1 MRLRR
6 ESGGGGNGCDG
17 GADGGGRGGGGGN
30 CSPEEL
36 QERRARCIALE
47 KAYVH
52 DVYEQLAPRLAT
64 PRLWPR
70 VHQFLRDLEL
80 GSLVADVGCGNG
92 QYLEAAGLGALG
104 CDRSSALA
112 RAAASCGGH
121 QVVLGDALA
130 LPFRDEALD
139 AALSVA
145 VLHHL
150 ASTERRVQALRE
162 LARVLR
168 VGGRVLI
175 TVWAMEQT
183 QRKFESQDVL
193 VPYRQPT
200 KSSSE
205 DRGSSVE
212 REMTSTTTS
221 EDDLLVYQSYNPPAS
236 DSDSAAPAR
245 SSRHRRGSVDG
256 SDLSSPGETCYS
268 FMRRALRKLS
278 STTANH
284 RSRPYF
290 YSSCRGGWFSDT
302 NTAASVDS
310 KVTSPQATEKE
321 PQLEANAAAADAPD
335 EEEDDGLIELRH
347 LDAELP
353 VEESARSR
361 PHSSLEGE
369 DRFFRGHGKS
379 RSLGDV
385 LSIIPAMLRARRRKE
400 GSHEFQKRISTA
412 SDPREYLKRI
422 VEERNGIVRSKSTAS
437 CCARFEHLREDYQLP
452 PMVESQESPDEP
464 EASEGQ
470 DSEEKPSSR
479 AGDEDVTT
487 NVSSQ
492 LTTSDIANGNSILSE
507 EQLST
512 IVKEQL
518 GYLQSPPT
526 GFYGCRTKNWFNSFN
541 NNANLEKCL
550 ISAASTA
557 TVHDYISA
565 KVSRTGATQLARKR
579 MRLYGQRFQE
589 KSLLRN
595 FYNQCSLGE
604 VEEKRSKVDRAK
616 DDVPMSTYYSMPD
629 LHTLSEEST
638 QLSKAPTEKAKVPL
652 VEVGKQERSKD
663 SFDSDIFV
671 EDEEACRVLH
681 NRRRVVKRSMSV
693 GTNNG
698 TEPRKQHR
706 RFSASSA
713 SASMCASPTTPRSRN
728 VSEDS
733 EESVVS
739 VRSRKCSSLQSDTS
753 VDSEESIVSVI
764 QRSSSEIEAIMQRRE
779 LQRAASNSLRAS
791 PLSITPGAQEASS
804 PEFSPTFK
812 SAPKNSPPLLGS
824 FPRQY
829 LEKFSDCEAVV
840 IRDVIGAIVSFAQ
853 CTDTIYIQQ
862 WENLEDSPQQPEAK
876 DPIGEIASGDNDSDS
891 GDTESYMS
899 NPDCTAAGG
908 DASCCEDDIP
918 QIEFDVVDMD
928 DPYCTAPDT
937 LHEDDSLA
945 TTSESQRTQTFVTC
959 PSTEDSSS
967 PRCLESGTSSSEG
980 TLEPETEVP
989 SSENEPE
996 GLSASYEQNVAGCL
1010 SPDFWAESTGGPSPT
1025 LSDIS
1030 TIDDKVDLDA
1040 DLFKSKCNIENERGL
1055 ISFVSPTEE
1064 STQVD
1069 INVEEDAIYKKNTE
1083 AQAEEKDVD
1092 CSETAIKLT
1101 VVKKMSPYT
1110 RDVCEGMSH
1119 VRSGEKYWEHLL
1131 PSVLSMD
1138 SEDTPVLTDVKS
1150 SQQCVIS
1157 EVSSDDSINGT
1168 VAMRKPTSQDSSPDD
1183 SLESIEECSEEEMP
1197 GESENADE
1205 PENER
1210 KTPLTTQPQ
1219 ADEVDKE
1226 QAGQVQPEITACEE
1240 NKDDCDA
1247 TGAEV
1252 NDKAEDIEDDGDSS
1266 DCPPPAFNFVV
1277 EDYSEESDSCN
1288 EQAVEEN
1295 TVPTCDSLT
1304 VERLVNST
1312 SNGSSSTASFQTVL
1326 QCPSPTTIP
1335 VEEDDVE
1342 KCAGPIGESEA
1353 SEMTANHKRH
1363 DELPEEARGGLS
1375 RKESASLSSSQ
1386 ESLQD
1391 TDGGG
1396 SSLMLHRYYHV
1407 FREGEL
1413 DSLIDKY
1420 VENLHIISSYYD
1432 RASWCVIAEK
1442 VQVWTI

>member
-1 MRLRR
+1 MRLRG
-6 ESGGGGNGCDG
+6 ESGGGDG
-17 GADGGGRGGGGGN
+17 P

-52 DVYEQLAPRLAT
+52 DVYEQLAPRLAR

-80 GSLVADVGCGNG
+80 GSLVADVGCGSG
-92 QYLEAAGLGALG
+92 QYLESAGLGALG
-104 CDRSSALA
+104 CERSQALA

-236 DSDSAAPAR
+236 DSDTAAPAR
-245 SSRHRRGSVDG
+245 SGRRRLGSVDG
-256 SDLSSPGETCYS
+256 SELSSPSETCYS

-278 STTANH
+278 SSNR

-290 YSSCRGGWFSDT
+290 YSSCRGGWFSDY
-302 NTAASVDS
+302 NAAASTDS
-310 KVTSPQATEKE
+310 KVTSPQGAEKE
-321 PQLEANAAAADAPD
+321 SQPDASAAAEAPEEED
-335 EEEDDGLIELRH
+335 EEEDGLIELRH

-353 VEESARSR
+353 VEETAAARSR
-361 PHSSLEGE
+361 PPSGLDGGE
-369 DRFFRGHGKS
+369 KFLRGHGKS

-385 LSIIPAMLRARRRKE
+385 LSIIPAMLRARRRKD

-437 CCARFEHLREDYQLP
+437 CCARFEHLREDYQMP
-452 PMVESQESPDEP
+452 TMVESQESPE
-464 EASEGQ
+464 EMEKS
-470 DSEEKPSSR
+470 EKPDNGSMPRSC
-479 AGDEDVTT
+479 AGDDIDSTA

-492 LTTSDIANGNSILSE
+492 LTTSDIANGNSILSD

-518 GYLQSPPT
+518 GYLQSPST
-526 GFYGCRTKNWFNSFN
+526 GFNGCRTKNWFNSFN

-550 ISAASTA
+550 ISATSTT

-565 KVSRTGATQLARKR
+565 KASRTGVAQLTRKR
-579 MRLYGQRFQE
+579 MRLCGQRLQE
-589 KSLLRN
+589 KSLLKN

-604 VEEKRSKVDRAK
+604 VENRRSSVDEGNQDA
-616 DDVPMSTYYSMPD
+616 PMSTYYSMPD
-629 LHTLSEEST
+629 LHTLSEESAEVSEGT
-638 QLSKAPTEKAKVPL
+638 SVNLRVPL
-652 VEVGKQERSKD
+652 VKMEHQDRSKD

-671 EDEEACRVLH
+671 EDEDTCHRIR
-681 NRRRVVKRSMSV
+681 NKRRVVKRSMSV

-698 TEPRKQHR
+698 AEPRKQHR

-733 EESVVS
+733 EESIIS

-764 QRSSSEIEAIMQRRE
+764 QRSSSEIEAIMQRKE
-779 LQRAASNSLRAS
+779 LQRATSNSLRAS
-791 PLSITPGAQEASS
+791 PLSITVGTQEASS
-804 PEFSPTFK
+804 PEFSPTLK
-812 SAPKNSPPLLGS
+812 LAPKNSPPLLGA
-824 FPRQY
+824 FPRQH
-829 LEKFSDCEAVV
+829 LDKFSDCEAVV
-840 IRDVIGAIVSFAQ
+840 IRDIIGAIASFAQ
-853 CTDTIYIQQ
+853 CTDTIYVQQ
-862 WENLEDSPQQPEAK
+862 WDNLADSPQQPEAAES
-876 DPIGEIASGDNDSDS
+876 IGEIGDNDSES

-918 QIEFDVVDMD
+918 QLEFDVADLD
-928 DPYCTAPDT
+928 DPYYTATDT
-937 LHEDDSLA
+937 VPEEESFA
-945 TTSESQRTQTFVTC
+945 TSSESQRTQTFFTC
-959 PSTEDSSS
+959 SGTDDASSS
-967 PRCLESGTSSSEG
+967 RFPDSTTSSSEG
-980 TLEPETEVP
+980 TLEPETEVL
-989 SSENEPE
+989 SLENEPQTSNVCHQHS
-996 GLSASYEQNVAGCL
+996 SASPL
-1010 SPDFWAESTGGPSPT
+1010 SPEFWIEKTSGASPT
-1025 LSDIS
+1025 LSNVSPIDEKADI
-1030 TIDDKVDLDA
+1030 DEDLT
-1040 DLFKSKCNIENERGL
+1040 KCRCVTDSEAGL
-1055 ISFVSPTEE
+1055 ISFLSSAGESMPE
-1064 STQVD
+1064 STD
-1069 INVEEDAIYKKNTE
+1069 ITDNFVCKKSTE
-1083 AQAEEKDVD
+1083 IQTEEKDVD
-1092 CSETAIKLT
+1092 CSETAIRLT
-1101 VVKKMSPYT
+1101 VINKTLPFTQISFGSVYQSKT
-1110 RDVCEGMSH
+1110 
-1119 VRSGEKYWEHLL
+1119 GEKYWEHLL
-1131 PSVLSMD
+1131 PSVLSVDAEDNPEIMD
-1138 SEDTPVLTDVKS
+1138 VTASIN
-1150 SQQCVIS
+1150 QQCKAPEPS
-1157 EVSSDDSINGT
+1157 LDNSINAST
-1168 VAMRKPTSQDSSPDD
+1168 PLPKPTSRDSSPDD
-1183 SLESIEECSEEEMP
+1183 SLESIAECNEEELRDDFEKADVP
-1197 GESENADE
+1197 GEQRNSTTELNQLHTNENSTEYLAFEGENVDESVVTSGVNDE
-1205 PENER
+1205 P
-1210 KTPLTTQPQ
+1210 
-1219 ADEVDKE
+1219 
-1226 QAGQVQPEITACEE
+1226 QVE
-1240 NKDDCDA
+1240 KD
-1247 TGAEV
+1247 
-1252 NDKAEDIEDDGDSS
+1252 EDDT
-1266 DCPPPAFNFVV
+1266 PPAFNFIV

-1288 EQAVEEN
+1288 EPAVEEIA
-1295 TVPTCDSLT
+1295 VPTCDSLT

-1326 QCPSPTTIP
+1326 QCPSPTAGTA
-1335 VEEDDVE
+1335 EENDAE
-1342 KCAGPIGESEA
+1342 KEDIEETETSEIGGHGIDESA
-1353 SEMTANHKRH
+1353 ADS
-1363 DELPEEARGGLS
+1363 RGSLN

>member
-6 ESGGGGNGCDG
+6 ESGGGG
-17 GADGGGRGGGGGN
+17 GGGGGN

-52 DVYEQLAPRLAT
+52 DVYEQLAPRLAR

-70 VHQFLRDLEL
+70 VHQFLRELEL
-80 GSLVADVGCGNG
+80 GSLVADVGCGSG
-92 QYLEAAGLGALG
+92 QYLESAGLGALG
-104 CDRSSALA
+104 CERSQALA

-183 QRKFESQDVL
+183 QRKASACFESQDVL

-236 DSDSAAPAR
+236 DSDTAAPAR
-245 SSRHRRGSVDG
+245 SGRRRRGSVDG
-256 SDLSSPGETCYS
+256 SELSSPGETCYS

-278 STTANH
+278 SSNH

-290 YSSCRGGWFSDT
+290 YSSCRGSWFSD
-302 NTAASVDS
+302 NAAASTDS
-310 KVTSPQATEKE
+310 KVTSPQGAEKE
-321 PQLEANAAAADAPD
+321 PQLDATGTAEAP
-335 EEEDDGLIELRH
+335 EEEEEEEDGLIELRH

-353 VEESARSR
+353 VEETAAARSR
-361 PHSSLEGE
+361 PSSGLDGGE
-369 DRFFRGHGKS
+369 RFIRGHGKS

-385 LSIIPAMLRARRRKE
+385 LSIIPAMLRARRRKD

-412 SDPREYLKRI
+412 SDPREYLQRI

-437 CCARFEHLREDYQLP
+437 CCARFEHLREDYQMP
-452 PMVESQESPDEP
+452 TMVESQESPDEP
-464 EASEGQ
+464 EASERQ
-470 DSEEKPSSR
+470 DSGSKSSSR
-479 AGDEDVTT
+479 ASENIESTT
-487 NVSSQ
+487 NVPSQ

-507 EQLST
+507 EQLSS

-526 GFYGCRTKNWFNSFN
+526 GFNGCRTKNWFNSFN

-550 ISAASTA
+550 ISATSTN

-565 KVSRTGATQLARKR
+565 KVSRGGVAQFARKR
-579 MRLYGQRFQE
+579 IRLCGQRLQE
-589 KSLLRN
+589 KSLLKN

-604 VEEKRSKVDRAK
+604 VEKRQSRVDEEKQDA
-616 DDVPMSTYYSMPD
+616 PMSTYYSMPD
-629 LHTLSEEST
+629 LHTLSEESAE
-638 QLSKAPTEKAKVPL
+638 LSERPAENLRVPL
-652 VEVGKQERSKD
+652 VKTEHQDRSKD

-671 EDEEACRVLH
+671 EDEETCRALR

-733 EESVVS
+733 EESIIS

-764 QRSSSEIEAIMQRRE
+764 QRSSSEIEAIMQRKE
-779 LQRAASNSLRAS
+779 LQRATSNSLRAS
-791 PLSITPGAQEASS
+791 PLSITVGAQEASS

-812 SAPKNSPPLLGS
+812 SAPKNSPPLLGA

-840 IRDVIGAIVSFAQ
+840 IRDVIGAMESFAQ
-853 CTDTIYIQQ
+853 CTDTIYVQQ
-862 WENLEDSPQQPEAK
+862 WENLADSPQQPEAAES
-876 DPIGEIASGDNDSDS
+876 IGEIEDNDSES

-918 QIEFDVVDMD
+918 QIEFDMADLD
-928 DPYCTAPDT
+928 DPYYTATDT
-937 LHEDDSLA
+937 VPGEDSL
-945 TTSESQRTQTFVTC
+945 TTSSESQRTQTFVTC
-959 PSTEDSSS
+959 SGTDDPSSS
-967 PRCLESGTSSSEG
+967 RIPESTTSSSEG

-989 SSENEPE
+989 SLENEPE
-996 GLSASYEQNVAGCL
+996 TFYVRPEHSSASPL
-1010 SPDFWAESTGGPSPT
+1010 SPEFWVDKTSGASPT
-1025 LSDIS
+1025 LSNVS
-1030 TIDDKVDLDA
+1030 PIDENACTDED
-1040 DLFKSKCNIENERGL
+1040 FTKSKFTADNDAGL
-1055 ISFVSPTEE
+1055 ISFVSSAHESMHE
-1064 STQVD
+1064 STC
-1069 INVEEDAIYKKNTE
+1069 IPEDVVYKKGAE
-1083 AQAEEKDVD
+1083 VQIEEKDID
-1092 CSETAIKLT
+1092 CSETPIKLT
-1101 VVKKMSPYT
+1101 VIKKTSPFAHGSFGNQSKPAE
-1110 RDVCEGMSH
+1110 R
-1119 VRSGEKYWEHLL
+1119 YWEHLL
-1131 PSVLSMD
+1131 SSVLSMD
-1138 SEDTPVLTDVKS
+1138 VEDAPEVTDVTTS
-1150 SQQCVIS
+1150 INQQS
-1157 EVSSDDSINGT
+1157 EKPELSSDDSINT
-1168 VAMRKPTSQDSSPDD
+1168 SVPLRKPTTTQDSSPDD
-1183 SLESIEECSEEEMP
+1183 SLESIAECSEEEMRDDCEKAGVLVEQRSSP
-1197 GESENADE
+1197 TDTRPPLSTIDVCGAGGQHTDENVTESIAFEEENDSISAVVDE
-1205 PENER
+1205 PHV
-1210 KTPLTTQPQ
+1210 
-1219 ADEVDKE
+1219 A
-1226 QAGQVQPEITACEE
+1226 
-1240 NKDDCDA
+1240 
-1247 TGAEV
+1247 
-1252 NDKAEDIEDDGDSS
+1252 EDDGEGT
-1266 DCPPPAFNFVV
+1266 PPAFNFIV

-1288 EQAVEEN
+1288 EPAVEESAA
-1295 TVPTCDSLT
+1295 PTCDSLT

-1326 QCPSPTTIP
+1326 QCPSPTTATA
-1335 VEEDDVE
+1335 EEDDAEKETVGDVE
-1342 KCAGPIGESEA
+1342 A
-1353 SEMTANHKRH
+1353 
-1363 DELPEEARGGLS
+1363 PEEIGGSSRDDASADTRGSLN

>member
-6 ESGGGGNGCDG
+6 ESGGGG
-17 GADGGGRGGGGGN
+17 GGGGGN

-52 DVYEQLAPRLAT
+52 DVYEQLAPRLAR

-70 VHQFLRDLEL
+70 VHQFLRELEL
-80 GSLVADVGCGNG
+80 GSLVADVGCGSG
-92 QYLEAAGLGALG
+92 QYLESAGIGALG
-104 CDRSSALA
+104 CERSQTLA

-236 DSDSAAPAR
+236 DSDTAAPAR
-245 SSRHRRGSVDG
+245 SGRRRRGSVDG
-256 SDLSSPGETCYS
+256 TDLSSPGETCYS

-278 STTANH
+278 SSNH

-290 YSSCRGGWFSDT
+290 YSSCRGGWFSDN
-302 NTAASVDS
+302 NTTASTDS
-310 KVTSPQATEKE
+310 KVTSPQGAEKE
-321 PQLEANAAAADAPD
+321 PQPDACAAAEAP
-335 EEEDDGLIELRH
+335 EEEEDEDDGLIELRH

-353 VEESARSR
+353 IEEISAARSR
-361 PHSSLEGE
+361 PPSGLDGAAE
-369 DRFFRGHGKS
+369 RFVRGHGKS

-412 SDPREYLKRI
+412 SDPREYLQRI
-422 VEERNGIVRSKSTAS
+422 VEEKNGIVRSKSTAS
-437 CCARFEHLREDYQLP
+437 CCARFEHLREDYLMP
-452 PMVESQESPDEP
+452 TMVESQESPEEP
-464 EASEGQ
+464 EASEGR
-470 DSEEKPSSR
+470 DTENKSSSR
-479 AGDEDVTT
+479 AGDEDINPTT
-487 NVSSQ
+487 NLSRQ
-492 LTTSDIANGNSILSE
+492 LTTTDIANGNSILSE
-507 EQLST
+507 EQLSS

-518 GYLQSPPT
+518 GYLQSPPK
-526 GFYGCRTKNWFNSFN
+526 GFNGCRTKNWFNSFN

-550 ISAASTA
+550 ISATSTT
-557 TVHDYISA
+557 TVHDYIST
-565 KVSRTGATQLARKR
+565 KVSRAGAAQLARKR
-579 MRLYGQRFQE
+579 MRLGGQRLQE
-589 KSLLRN
+589 KSLLKN
-595 FYNQCSLGE
+595 FYNHCSLGE
-604 VEEKRSKVDRAK
+604 AEEKRSRVGEKK
-616 DDVPMSTYYSMPD
+616 QDVPMSTYYSMPD
-629 LHTLSEEST
+629 LHTLTEEST
-638 QLSKAPTEKAKVPL
+638 QVPERPVENLRVPL
-652 VEVGKQERSKD
+652 VKTEYQERSKD

-671 EDEEACRVLH
+671 EDEEACRVLQS
-681 NRRRVVKRSMSV
+681 RRRVVKRSMSV

-698 TEPRKQHR
+698 AEPRKQYR

-733 EESVVS
+733 EESIIS

-764 QRSSSEIEAIMQRRE
+764 QRSSSEIEAIMQRKE
-779 LQRAASNSLRAS
+779 LQRATTSSLRAS
-791 PLSITPGAQEASS
+791 PLSITLGAQEASS

-812 SAPKNSPPLLGS
+812 SAPKNSPPLLGA

-853 CTDTIYIQQ
+853 CTDTIYVEQ
-862 WENLEDSPQQPEAK
+862 WENLADSPQQPEDAES
-876 DPIGEIASGDNDSDS
+876 IGEIGDNDSES

-918 QIEFDVVDMD
+918 QIEFDVADLD
-928 DPYCTAPDT
+928 DPYCTAADMV
-937 LHEDDSLA
+937 HEDDSL
-945 TTSESQRTQTFVTC
+945 TTSSESQQTQTFFTC
-959 PSTEDSSS
+959 PSTDDPSS
-967 PRCLESGTSSSEG
+967 PRFPESTTSSSEG
-980 TLEPETEVP
+980 TLEPETEIL
-989 SSENEPE
+989 SSENELETLNVRPE
-996 GLSASYEQNVAGCL
+996 YSSASPL
-1010 SPDFWAESTGGPSPT
+1010 SPEFWMEKTNGASPT
-1025 LSDIS
+1025 LSNVS
-1030 TIDDKVDLDA
+1030 PIDEKPDTNEDLT
-1040 DLFKSKCNIENERGL
+1040 KSMFNTDSGAGL
-1055 ISFVSPTEE
+1055 ISFVFPADDSMPE
-1064 STQVD
+1064 STDFPDDFV
-1069 INVEEDAIYKKNTE
+1069 YKKGTE
-1083 AQAEEKDVD
+1083 VQTEEKDVD
-1092 CSETAIKLT
+1092 CSQTPIKLT
-1101 VVKKMSPYT
+1101 VIKRTSPFAQSS
-1110 RDVCEGMSH
+1110 CGGMQQSKP
-1119 VRSGEKYWEHLL
+1119 GEKYWEHLL
-1131 PSVLSMD
+1131 PTVLSMD
-1138 SEDTPVLTDVKS
+1138 ADDTPVILNVETS
-1150 SQQCVIS
+1150 INQQCGTPEASLDNTINAS
-1157 EVSSDDSINGT
+1157 VSL
-1168 VAMRKPTSQDSSPDD
+1168 RKPTTTEDSSPDD
-1183 SLESIEECSEEEMP
+1183 SLESIEECSEEELHDEHEKADVP
-1197 GESENADE
+1197 GEEQNSPID
-1205 PENER
+1205 
-1210 KTPLTTQPQ
+1210 TQPQ
-1219 ADEVDKE
+1219 LAKPDQQHAYENQTE
-1226 QAGQVQPEITACEE
+1226 STSFEE
-1240 NKDDCDA
+1240 GNDNESA
-1247 TGAEV
+1247 AASVV
-1252 NDKAEDIEDDGDSS
+1252 NDAPQVTTEDDVEDE
-1266 DCPPPAFNFVV
+1266 PPAFNFVV

-1288 EQAVEEN
+1288 EPAVEGSAA
-1295 TVPTCDSLT
+1295 PTYDSLT

-1326 QCPSPTTIP
+1326 QCPSPTTATADDDDDAEKEAVVEIEAP
-1335 VEEDDVE
+1335 VD
-1342 KCAGPIGESEA
+1342 AGDNGRENETSAEA
-1353 SEMTANHKRH
+1353 KGSL
-1363 DELPEEARGGLS
+1363 D